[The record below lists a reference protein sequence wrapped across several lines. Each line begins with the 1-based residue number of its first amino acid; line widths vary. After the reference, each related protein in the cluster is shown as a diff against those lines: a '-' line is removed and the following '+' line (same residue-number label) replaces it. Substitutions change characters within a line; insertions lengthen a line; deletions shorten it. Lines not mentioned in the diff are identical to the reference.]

1 MEKSQPKY
9 GEYVYKYMFEHDE
22 QGNTIYCG
30 KELILQFGLWKMG
43 MKLILTDHK

>member
-30 KELILQFGLWKMG
+30 KDTFNKTGYR
-43 MKLILTDHK
+43 HH